1 MDDEQL
7 LNSYDAKFD
16 IGILKQPG
24 FKKFKTSRTPSTEVV
39 RGLDY
44 GKSKYDVG
52 LLSNVSLNQDGKED
66 SFGSQEL
73 ISENRA
79 QRQPWLSKLGS
90 GTGRVITKAGI
101 EVLKMVPTIGG
112 TIIGGIGEI
121 FDSENNQFFETA
133 VNNSWI
139 KSLDNLNETVNTE
152 LLPVYVKKAVEN
164 GNIWENFKSIDFW
177 AKEGADGL
185 GYMLAMFAP
194 GAIINKMGIGA
205 KLFAGVN
212 KIGAMGSKVDDAVSV
227 LGKINVTPGSINVTS
242 AAIANTI
249 FEAGAEA
256 KGAGDSY
263 VARMQPKLD
272 SGEISQEDFDIGKGE
287 AMRDVFISNVT
298 ILAVPNLIMAK
309 MLWGKGLN
317 KATGNI
323 VDDAGK
329 VLTTMPTKSLLSKV
343 GEGAKTF
350 GKGSLREGFFEEG
363 MQSVAEE
370 YHVNRAVKGE
380 QRGEGVLNT
389 LKSQFDLL
397 GDLGPAYIDMITSVE
412 GQKAVLLGSMM
423 GGPMQVV
430 TNILQKNQESKA
442 LNNLLPE
449 LAKLD
454 SFYQIFTG
462 DVHKEDGTLDPK
474 KFKDKAQAIGLS
486 EHLSEYYD
494 KAIASGDEKTIES
507 MRAFVSGEL
516 IKNFIFN
523 DELGLT
529 ALHQYFEQSKT
540 IEEVA
545 LKEKKE
551 VEDISKT
558 ILSRAEKLSQDFNTF
573 SQFAPALVKLEN
585 ENATADDKKRFYNKL
600 ASTYISSKNAKYFY
614 EEQIDKTKTTRSN
627 LLMSLGLPVDLDL
640 LSDTGVELSKNN
652 FAIKEL
658 NDDIAEFTATL
669 EEVNKQ
675 DNEFWNKVNHEKTFA
690 AEVKDREN
698 LEKALE
704 AANQVKIEAIQKKI
718 SEAKTPEELDNIT
731 YTNTVADK
739 ALKVAVAAKKAQL
752 KDEIT
757 AKGVEQ
763 ANKQKET
770 TNENKENKEVE
781 EEEAED
787 NIEEIVSNYNV
798 GELVPI
804 SQELINNSNGQ
815 LDESDLYN
823 HIVLASPDDITATTI
838 TLEVMETGA
847 VVVINKKVTK
857 EVEVNLESEFN
868 TDGSDNHDKLIPKTN
883 ENNETGDELKRGN
896 GTPILSYDRVKK
908 TKLSFVDDKFISLE
922 QDPRNKKGV
931 AVNFA
936 VNRTSGEVVPTD
948 SSIVKTSKANWN
960 KAVKI
965 YDRLVAGE
973 TLTKEEIDTLINYLP
988 INVVLGEQQAPI
1000 HTKYTSNGTSNKFD
1014 NSSKLL
1020 RTKIVNALIAKSSIE
1035 EITGEIEGQ
1044 YAGEL
1049 QVDGKVDGKVA
1060 ENSVLDLHFL
1070 YKISQERRVG
1080 EVKKRLGFVNA
1091 LGQLQFIDGTI
1102 YPYFD
1107 KTNTAGEIYMII
1119 PMANGFKFP
1128 LKLNIQKIN
1137 KTDADLLASLYELRL
1152 QNDTVEKSTTLS
1164 EIKNPEL
1171 IKQIK
1176 ETFAEEIKLIGK
1188 PFNDVTLKDI
1198 VDFLIWDMSK
1208 STKSRVKFTGTKK
1221 KGVSNF
1227 VYGNSKTTGKVIEN
1241 AKDFNKEHF
1250 SQWLQNNKRYN
1261 INIKPKKGST
1271 TKATIETNDNYLTY
1285 LLSNKI
1291 LNTNAVVGEFT
1302 PTFQGFSGIYLNSDK
1317 VNVSGGAKTEIIPII
1332 INSKSNID
1340 LLINKVVDFVNNKSF
1355 TPTELLSKHWKT
1367 KEPLLKNKIKQL
1379 QDLLKA
1385 GIKNGEDIR
1394 KLTDLLNIIR
1404 GTLNE
1409 GININDSVVSQI
1421 NSDNIAELAN
1431 SILQSIPDDIIQ
1443 DYIRLMDEVMES
1455 RVGINAVDKMLIQY
1469 SDKSGYTI
1477 DGKNQEYFLTRDDV
1491 DKYLEEKLK
1500 RPRKLTDAENQSNIE
1515 TIRAEDLVRE
1525 MVKPNGRPFTD
1536 FTAEERKLIDTVP
1549 VARKKELKLQEEQ
1562 GKENFEDILE
1572 PSQEITYK
1580 GKKYTVAIVN
1590 GNGVITNEKGTVIL
1604 SSSPIGTAIQNLVNW
1619 DTLEE
1624 NKPEKI
1630 RKFQEKVVPL
1640 HEVPNTTESKVVEEL
1655 KQKNITTDT
1664 IEVTDDVIVKIII
1677 ELSNLGHLQLG
1688 SDIYNNIM
1696 GKKTNAEKFEAI
1708 RIMAEERKLNI
1719 ATLLLK
1725 CK

>member
-323 VDDAGK
+323 IDDAGK

-449 LAKLD
+449 LTKLD

-474 KFKDKAQAIGLS
+474 KFKDKAQALGLS

-614 EEQIDKTKTTRSN
+614 EEQIAKTKATRSN
-627 LLMSLGLPVDLDL
+627 LLSSLGLPTDLDL
-640 LSDTGVELSKNN
+640 LSDKGVEISKNN

-658 NDDIAEFTATL
+658 NDDIDEFSTLL
-669 EEVNKQ
+669 EEIKKQ
-675 DNEFWNKVNHEKTFA
+675 DNEFWDKTNHEKTFD

-704 AANQVKIEAIQKKI
+704 AVNQIKIESIQKKI
-718 SEAKTPEELDNIT
+718 SEATTPEELDDIT
-731 YTNTVADK
+731 FTNTVADK
-739 ALKVAVAAKKAQL
+739 ALKLAVSDKKAQL
-752 KDEIT
+752 KAGIT
-757 AKGVEQ
+757 EQNTIQTTEQIQATQEAKE
-763 ANKQKET
+763 A
-770 TNENKENKEVE
+770 KEVE

-787 NIEEIVSNYNV
+787 NIEEIVENYSV
-798 GELVPI
+798 GEMVPI
-804 SQELINNSNGQ
+804 TQELINNSNGQ
-815 LDESDLYN
+815 LDDSDLYN
-823 HIVLASPDDITATTI
+823 HITLESLDDITATTI
-838 TLEVMETGA
+838 TLSVMETGA
-847 VVVINKKVTK
+847 TVIINKKITK
-857 EVEVNLESEFN
+857 EVEVNVESEFN
-868 TDGSDNHDKLIPKTN
+868 TEGSDNHDKLIPKLN
-883 ENNETGDELKRGN
+883 ENKETGDELKRGN

-908 TKLSFVDDKFISLE
+908 TKLDSVDDKFITLE

-931 AVNFA
+931 VVNFA
-936 VNRTSGEVVPTD
+936 INMTAGDNVSTD
-948 SSIVKTSKANWN
+948 SNIIKAKKENWN
-960 KAVKI
+960 KTVKI
-965 YDRLVAGE
+965 YNKLISGII
-973 TLTKEEIDTLINYLP
+973 LTQEEIDTLINYLP

-1000 HTKYTSNGTSNKFD
+1000 HTKYTSNGNSNKFD

-1020 RTKIVNALIAKSSIE
+1020 RTKIVNALIAKTSIE
-1035 EITGEIEGQ
+1035 DITGEIEGQ

-1049 QVDGKVDGKVA
+1049 QVNPNIDNKA
-1060 ENSVLDLHFL
+1060 PENSVLDLHFL
-1070 YKISQERRVG
+1070 HKLPQEKRLG
-1080 EVKKRLGFVNA
+1080 EVKRRLGFVNA
-1091 LGQLQFIDGTI
+1091 LGQLQFLDGTI

-1107 KTNTAGEIYMII
+1107 KTNSAGEIYMII

-1128 LKLNIQKIN
+1128 LKLNIQKVN

-1152 QNDTVEKSTTLS
+1152 NNDTVEKSTTLS
-1164 EIKNPEL
+1164 EIKDAVL
-1171 IKQIK
+1171 IKQVK
-1176 ETFAEEIKLIGK
+1176 ETFGEQIKLIGK
-1188 PFNDVTLKDI
+1188 PFNDITLKDM
-1198 VDFLIWDMSK
+1198 VDFLIWDMTK
-1208 STKSRVKFTGTKK
+1208 STKSRVKFTGTGK
-1221 KGVSNF
+1221 KGVSQF
-1227 VYGNSKTTGKVIEN
+1227 VYGNPKTTGKIV
-1241 AKDFNKEHF
+1241 ADPKAFNKEDF
-1250 SQWLQNNKRYN
+1250 SLWLQNNKRYN

-1271 TKATIETNDNYLTY
+1271 TKATIETNDAYLNF
-1285 LLSNKI
+1285 LLTSKI

-1302 PTFQGFSGIYLNSDK
+1302 PTFQGFSGLYLNSDK
-1317 VNVSGGAKTEIIPII
+1317 IVTTPSTKEKVEVTETITGDTILGKDNKDINITYAEVEKIYDGNFSTIQRHFKIGINNAKAILKKYNEIKD
-1332 INSKSNID
+1332 S
-1340 LLINKVVDFVNNKSF
+1340 NKSLEV
-1355 TPTELLSKHWKT
+1355 TE
-1367 KEPLLKNKIKQL
+1367 
-1379 QDLLKA
+1379 
-1385 GIKNGEDIR
+1385 
-1394 KLTDLLNIIR
+1394 
-1404 GTLNE
+1404 
-1409 GININDSVVSQI
+1409 
-1421 NSDNIAELAN
+1421 
-1431 SILQSIPDDIIQ
+1431 
-1443 DYIRLMDEVMES
+1443 ES
-1455 RVGINAVDKMLIQY
+1455 
-1469 SDKSGYTI
+1469 
-1477 DGKNQEYFLTRDDV
+1477 
-1491 DKYLEEKLK
+1491 
-1500 RPRKLTDAENQSNIE
+1500 
-1515 TIRAEDLVRE
+1515 
-1525 MVKPNGRPFTD
+1525 
-1536 FTAEERKLIDTVP
+1536 
-1549 VARKKELKLQEEQ
+1549 
-1562 GKENFEDILE
+1562 
-1572 PSQEITYK
+1572 PS
-1580 GKKYTVAIVN
+1580 
-1590 GNGVITNEKGTVIL
+1590 
-1604 SSSPIGTAIQNLVNW
+1604 
-1619 DTLEE
+1619 
-1624 NKPEKI
+1624 KI
-1630 RKFQEKVVPL
+1630 RISQEKVVPL
-1640 HEVPNTTESKVVEEL
+1640 HEVPNTTEAKEVSEL
-1655 KQKNITTDT
+1655 KDKGIATDKLEITDELLFT
-1664 IEVTDDVIVKIII
+1664 IITQ
-1677 ELSNLGHLQLG
+1677 LSSLGHLQLG
-1688 SDIYNNIM
+1688 SAVYKNIM
-1696 GKKTNAEKFEAI
+1696 SKSTNAEKFEVI
-1708 RIMAEERKLNI
+1708 KSMAEERKLNI
-1719 ATLLLK
+1719 DTLILK